1 MIYLGLL
8 AGFVILLVS
17 GDLLVR
23 GSVSLAVK
31 LGVPALVIGLT
42 VVAFGTSAPELVV
55 SVRAAT
61 TGAPGIAIGNIVGS
75 NIANILLVLGLPALI
90 RPTDCNQEF
99 IGRNTCY
106 VVGATVIFMLLCFLG
121 PLQLWHGAILFAL
134 IIAFLIESG
143 RRANL
148 GNNND
153 TVVKDE
159 DDEVEEIDGVS
170 GLPKTPAMIGLFVFA
185 GLIGLPFGA
194 QLIVENATDI
204 ARTFG
209 VSQAAIGLTVI
220 ALGTSLPELATT
232 LSAAMRG
239 HSAIAIGNVLGSN
252 MFNLLA
258 IMGLTAILAPVPIP
272 DVVLRFDLWI
282 MLAAT
287 LAMVPFV
294 IRRTMIRR
302 LPAMAFVVA
311 YCAYIFFVFTPQRDV
326 SAMMLN

>member
-31 LGVPALVIGLT
+31 LGVPAIVIGLT

-75 NIANILLVLGLPALI
+75 NIANVLLVLGLPALI

-106 VVGATVIFMLLCFLG
+106 VVGATVIFMLLCYLG
-121 PLQLWHGAILFAL
+121 PLEMWHGMILFGL
-134 IIAFLIESG
+134 IIVFLIESG
-143 RRANL
+143 RRASQ
-148 GNNND
+148 GSAK
-153 TVVKDE
+153 TRAEAEE
-159 DDEVEEIDGVS
+159 DVEEVDGVS
-170 GLPKTPAMIGLFVFA
+170 GLPRTPSMIAVFVFS

-194 QLIVENATDI
+194 QLIVENATEI
-204 ARTFG
+204 ARAFDI
-209 VSQAAIGLTVI
+209 SQAVIGLTVI

-232 LSAAMRG
+232 MSAAARG
-239 HSAIAIGNVLGSN
+239 HSALAIGNVLGSN
-252 MFNLLA
+252 LFNMLA

-272 DVVLRFDLWI
+272 EAILSYDLWI

-287 LAMVPFV
+287 LALVPFV
-294 IRRTMIRR
+294 IRRSMINR
-302 LPAMAFVVA
+302 LPAMGFVLA
-311 YCAYIFFVFTPQRDV
+311 YFTYIFFVLVPNRDV
-326 SAMMLN
+326 TAMVLN

>member
-61 TGAPGIAIGNIVGS
+61 TGASGIAIGNIVGS
-75 NIANILLVLGLPALI
+75 NIANVLLVLGLPAII
-90 RPTDCNQEF
+90 RPTICNQQYV
-99 IGRNTCY
+99 GRNTCY
-106 VVGATVIFMLLCFLG
+106 VVGATVIFMLLCFMG
-121 PLQLWHGAILFAL
+121 PLEFWHGVILFAL

-143 RRANL
+143 RRA
-148 GNNND
+148 GKSYSG
-153 TVVKDE
+153 TAVKTDE
-159 DDEVEEIDGVS
+159 LDDLDGVS
-170 GLPKTPAMIGLFVFA
+170 GLLHTPSMIALFVIG
-185 GLIGLPFGA
+185 GLLGLPFGA
-194 QLIVENATDI
+194 QLIVENATEI

-209 VSQAAIGLTVI
+209 ISQAAIGLTVI

-232 LSAAMRG
+232 LSAALRG
-239 HSAIAIGNVLGSN
+239 HSALAIGNVLGSN
-252 MFNLLA
+252 LFNLLA

-272 DVVLRFDLWI
+272 EVVLRYDLWI

-287 LAMVPFV
+287 LALVPFI
-294 IRRTMIRR
+294 IRRTSIKR
-302 LPAMAFVVA
+302 LPAAGFVLA
-311 YCAYIFFVFTPQRDV
+311 YCAYLFFVFAPQRDV
-326 SAMMLN
+326 TAMVLH